1 MKNYYRVILGKKN
14 IHVEDS
20 LQGNFIG
27 ASFGIEQDLGKL
39 SDDWKTFNQMLIPAY
54 LEKHPEKSKIAA
66 GLACGVLHT
75 VAKEIK
81 EGDIVL
87 CPNGTGR
94 YLVGEVLQSYSYHP
108 LEILPHRRTVRWRS
122 ETIERSLMSPSLKN
136 STGSIGTISDITKY
150 AEEIEG
156 LIAGKTPA
164 GPLNKSEGIEDLSVF
179 ALEKHL
185 EDFLMHNWKQT
196 LLGKDYDIYQ
206 EEGLLVGQQF
216 PTDTGPIDILA
227 ISKDKK
233 ELLVVELKKGRA
245 SDAVLGQIQRYM
257 GFILEE
263 RAEEGQT
270 VRGVIIGL
278 EDDLRIRRSL
288 AVAPNISFYRYQ
300 VNFSLFKS

>member
-39 SDDWKTFNQMLIPAY
+39 SDDWKTFNQVLIPAF
-54 LEKHPEKSKIAA
+54 LEKYPEKSKIAA

-75 VAKEIK
+75 IAKEIK
-81 EGDIVL
+81 EGDVVL

-94 YLVGEVLQSYSYHP
+94 YLIGEVLQGYSYHP
-108 LEILPHRRTVRWRS
+108 LEILPHRRTVRWKS
-122 ETIERSLMSPSLKN
+122 ETIERLLMSPPLKN

-150 AEEIEG
+150 ADEIER
-156 LIAGKTPA
+156 LIAGKTPVV
-164 GPLNKSEGIEDLSVF
+164 LVNQNEEIEDPSVF

-185 EDFLMHNWKQT
+185 EDFLIHNWKQT

-206 EEGLLVGQQF
+206 EEGQLEGQQF
-216 PTDTGPIDILA
+216 RTDTGFIDILA

-233 ELLVVELKKGRA
+233 ELLVVELKKGRT

-257 GFILEE
+257 GYVLEE
-263 RAEEGQT
+263 LAEEGQT

-300 VNFSLFKS
+300 VNFALFKS

>member
-1 MKNYYRVILGKKN
+1 MKKYYRVILGRKN

-20 LQGNFIG
+20 LHGKFIG

-39 SDDWKTFNQMLIPAY
+39 SDDWKSFNQVLIPAY
-54 LEKHPEKSKIAA
+54 LEKCPGKSKIAA

-75 VAKEIK
+75 IAKEMK
-81 EGDIVL
+81 EGDVVL
-87 CPNGTGR
+87 CPNGAGQ
-94 YLVGEVLQSYSYHP
+94 YLVGEVLKEYSYHP
-108 LEILPHRRTVRWRS
+108 LEILPHRRTVCWQTER
-122 ETIERSLMSPSLKN
+122 IERSNMSPSLKN
-136 STGSIGTISDITKY
+136 STGSVGTISDVTKY
-150 AEEIEG
+150 AEEIER
-156 LIAGKTPA
+156 LIAGKSSVA
-164 GPLNKSEGIEDLSVF
+164 LVSKNEEIEDSSVF

-185 EDFLMHNWKQT
+185 EDFLIHNWKQT

-206 EEGLLVGQQF
+206 EEGQLEGQQF
-216 PTDTGPIDILA
+216 RTDTGFIDILA

-257 GFILEE
+257 GYVLEE
-263 RAEEGQT
+263 LAEEGQT

-288 AVAPNISFYRYQ
+288 AVAPNIRFYRYQ

>member
-1 MKNYYRVILGKKN
+1 MKNYYRIILGKKN
-14 IHVEDS
+14 IYVEDS
-20 LQGNFIG
+20 FQGNFIG

-39 SDDWKTFNQMLIPAY
+39 SDDWKTFNQVLIPAY

-75 VAKEIK
+75 IAKEIN

-94 YLVGEVLQSYSYHP
+94 YLVGEVLQGYSYHP
-108 LEILPHRRTVRWRS
+108 LEILPHRRTVRWKS

-150 AEEIEG
+150 AEEIKG
-156 LIAGKTPA
+156 LIVGTTPTA
-164 GPLNKSEGIEDLSVF
+164 LVNNNGEIEDPSVF

-185 EDFLMHNWKQT
+185 EDFLIHNWKQT

-206 EEGLLVGQQF
+206 DEGQLEGQQF
-216 PTDTGPIDILA
+216 RTDTGFIDILA

-233 ELLVVELKKGRA
+233 ELLVVELKKGRT
-245 SDAVLGQIQRYM
+245 SDAVIGQIQRYM
-257 GFILEE
+257 GYVLEE
-263 RAEEGQT
+263 LAEPGQN
-270 VRGVIIGL
+270 VRGVIIAL

-288 AVAPNISFYRYQ
+288 AVAPNIGFYRYQ
-300 VNFSLFKS
+300 VNFALFKG

>member
-1 MKNYYRVILGKKN
+1 MKNYYRIILGKKN

-39 SDDWKTFNQMLIPAY
+39 SDDWKLFNQMLIPTY
-54 LEKHPEKSKIAA
+54 LEKYPEKSKIAA
-66 GLACGVLHT
+66 GLASGVLHT
-75 VAKEIK
+75 IAKEIK
-81 EGDIVL
+81 EGDVVL

-94 YLVGEVLQSYSYHP
+94 YLIGEVLQGYSYHP
-108 LEILPHRRTVRWRS
+108 LEILPHRRTVRWKS
-122 ETIERSLMSPSLKN
+122 ETIERSLMSPPLKN

-150 AEEIEG
+150 ADEIEG
-156 LIAGKTPA
+156 LIAGKTTA
-164 GPLNKSEGIEDLSVF
+164 VLVNKNEEIEDLSVF

-185 EDFLMHNWKQT
+185 EDFLIHNWKQT

-206 EEGLLVGQQF
+206 EEGLLEGQQF
-216 PTDTGPIDILA
+216 RTDTGLIDILA
-227 ISKDKK
+227 IRKDKK

-257 GFILEE
+257 GYVLEE
-263 RAEEGQT
+263 LAEEGQT